1 MLRASRQYPP
11 NNGSRSPSG
20 SQRVTN
26 PRPRRATRSR
36 LQLMKHRQHGRRHA
50 DGGPPAQRHP
60 GQHWAAG
67 AGRCCSRGLG
77 LLPYY
82 PVMPGGVGVLV
93 GGRYLLAEPV
103 GQGGMG
109 RVWRGHDQL
118 LDRVVAI
125 KEVLLPPQS
134 PQEQAELQP
143 LRIEGSSNSGEVPHP
158 HGAVGDPRGEGGAVR
173 AERHRPDV
181 AGRPGQRQL

>member
-50 DGGPPAQRHP
+50 DGGPLAQRHP
-60 GQHWAAG
+60 GQHWAAV

-82 PVMPGGVGVLV
+82 PVMPGGVGFWLA
-93 GGRYLLAEPV
+93 GGTCWLNPWARAAW
-103 GQGGMG
+103 GGCG
-109 RVWRGHDQL
+109 VATISCLTGWWRS
-118 LDRVVAI
+118 RRSCCRRSRRRSRPSCNPC
-125 KEVLLPPQS
+125 ES
-134 PQEQAELQP
+134 
-143 LRIEGSSNSGEVPHP
+143 EGSSNSGEVPHP
-158 HGAVGDPRGEGGAVR
+158 HGAVGNPRGEGGAVR